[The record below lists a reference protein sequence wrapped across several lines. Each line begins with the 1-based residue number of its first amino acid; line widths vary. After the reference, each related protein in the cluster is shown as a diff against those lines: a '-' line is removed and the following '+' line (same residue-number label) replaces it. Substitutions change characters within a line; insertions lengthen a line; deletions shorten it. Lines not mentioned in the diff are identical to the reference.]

1 MAAADQVEAWAIR
14 YGREIHAYLWRML
27 GDSQDAEDCLQETF
41 LRALRHR
48 SAEPILQPRAWLYA
62 VAGNVGKSQLR
73 RRRAETDR
81 RASLEDDVPAPS
93 FDFAQDGRDRSEAV
107 RRAVESL
114 PARQREALL
123 LRRYQGLTYEEVARV
138 MGGSSQ
144 AARANV
150 YQAVHKL
157 KGVFSEEA

>member
-1 MAAADQVEAWAIR
+1 VAAADQVEAWALR

-27 GDSQDAEDCLQETF
+27 RDGQDAEDCLQETF

-48 SAEPILQPRAWLYA
+48 STEPILQPRAWLYA
-62 VAGNVGKSQLR
+62 IAGNVGRSQLR

-81 RASLEDDVPAPS
+81 RTSLEADVPAP
-93 FDFAQDGRDRSEAV
+93 DGTPGRDRWEAV
-107 RRAVESL
+107 RRAVEAL

-123 LRRYQGLTYEEVARV
+123 LRRYQGLDYEEVARV
-138 MGGSSQ
+138 MGSSAP

-150 YQAVHKL
+150 YQAIHKL
-157 KGVFSEEA
+157 RDAFPEEAR